1 MINSDN
7 RAAPLTRSE
16 HLHIVAT
23 SMAEILVADGTDL
36 GDEREIERVIRRHH
50 PDDRLGE
57 VDHLVEIC
65 PDIARSII
73 AERGAEV
80 A

>member
-1 MINSDN
+1 M
-7 RAAPLTRSE
+7 AARDAQPRDLSIIAR
-16 HLHIVAT
+16 
-23 SMAEILVADGTDL
+23 SMAEILVADGVDL
-36 GDEREIERVIRRHH
+36 GDEREVDSVIRRYH
-50 PDDRLGE
+50 PDDRLSE

-73 AERGAEV
+73 AQRGAEV